1 MDRIGKFLYFP
12 SFSAGE
18 FGHGLLKNHKFRG
31 EQTVRFY
38 SDEFP
43 EQFRTKQFL
52 ITAGANFRRPTFR
65 EDMGFT
71 KDNLLLGDSGGYQI
85 ASGALKWKPELK
97 PQIFEWLENNTDWA
111 VNLDIPPR
119 LKMQGKFGECMD
131 ISMENFK
138 YFYENQSGKTKF
150 LGVVQGDDDISY
162 QKWYN
167 TAKDFHFQGW
177 SIGGASGNPFR
188 FMSGLCA
195 LLEGKEHL
203 QDRNEV
209 LHILGTSRI
218 KDFFLLIQL
227 QKSLEDVGSKMVV
240 TTDSST
246 PDRSVV
252 YGMYYTGF
260 SLKKGN
266 FEYVSLPRAKHKPEM
281 TEQIEALSNKGL
293 VGVSEFDKWVEKYAD
308 INDIAEWTW
317 DGQFRMRLHNYYLF
331 CDAIKTIEQA
341 VYQIDIIKEQ
351 MMDKDMWQVIQSL
364 DEMIKSDK
372 PREVFNR
379 NKRLYEKI
387 SSVKKSLNVSSEKS
401 TKFFQEAQ

>member
-162 QKWYN
+162 QK
-167 TAKDFHFQGW
+167 
-177 SIGGASGNPFR
+177 
-188 FMSGLCA
+188 
-195 LLEGKEHL
+195 
-203 QDRNEV
+203 
-209 LHILGTSRI
+209 
-218 KDFFLLIQL
+218 
-227 QKSLEDVGSKMVV
+227 
-240 TTDSST
+240 
-246 PDRSVV
+246 
-252 YGMYYTGF
+252 
-260 SLKKGN
+260 
-266 FEYVSLPRAKHKPEM
+266 
-281 TEQIEALSNKGL
+281 
-293 VGVSEFDKWVEKYAD
+293 
-308 INDIAEWTW
+308 
-317 DGQFRMRLHNYYLF
+317 
-331 CDAIKTIEQA
+331 
-341 VYQIDIIKEQ
+341 
-351 MMDKDMWQVIQSL
+351 
-364 DEMIKSDK
+364 
-372 PREVFNR
+372 
-379 NKRLYEKI
+379 
-387 SSVKKSLNVSSEKS
+387 
-401 TKFFQEAQ
+401 

>member
-1 MDRIGKFLYFP
+1 
-12 SFSAGE
+12 
-18 FGHGLLKNHKFRG
+18 
-31 EQTVRFY
+31 
-38 SDEFP
+38 
-43 EQFRTKQFL
+43 
-52 ITAGANFRRPTFR
+52 
-65 EDMGFT
+65 
-71 KDNLLLGDSGGYQI
+71 
-85 ASGALKWKPELK
+85 
-97 PQIFEWLENNTDWA
+97 
-111 VNLDIPPR
+111 
-119 LKMQGKFGECMD
+119 
-131 ISMENFK
+131 
-138 YFYENQSGKTKF
+138 
-150 LGVVQGDDDISY
+150 
-162 QKWYN
+162 
-167 TAKDFHFQGW
+167 
-177 SIGGASGNPFR
+177 
-188 FMSGLCA
+188 
-195 LLEGKEHL
+195 
-203 QDRNEV
+203 
-209 LHILGTSRI
+209 
-218 KDFFLLIQL
+218 
-227 QKSLEDVGSKMVV
+227 MVV
-240 TTDSST
+240 TTASST

-401 TKFFQEAQ
+401 TKFF